1 MYVDVHCHLDEE
13 ILAKDLDRIIFE
25 CKDKEVVAVITA
37 GTSPKSNRDA
47 LKIAKK
53 YSIVKAALGIYPIE
67 AIQKEGYD
75 AKKQFLQEYGV
86 NALTEKQIEL
96 EFEKRFM
103 SLIAKEIDFIRQNKD
118 KIVAIG
124 EVGLDL
130 YWTESLRFQ
139 KYVFERMI
147 ELTLELD
154 LPIVVHCRNAE
165 QQVFDILQAKN
176 AKKVVI
182 HCYGGPLEIAQKM
195 IDAGY
200 YFTIPTNVVRS
211 KKVQK
216 LVELL
221 DISRIMTETDSPC
234 LAPNPKETNYPYN
247 VVYSVEKIAELKGL
261 TVEETKNIIYM
272 NYQKLFL

>member
-13 ILAKDLDRIIFE
+13 VLAKDLDKIMFE
-25 CKDKEVVAVITA
+25 CKDKNVVAVITH
-37 GTSPKSNRDA
+37 GTSPKSNRDT

-53 YSIVKAALGIYPIE
+53 YGIVKAALGIYPIE

-86 NALTEKQIEL
+86 NALTEKRIND

-130 YWTESLRFQ
+130 YWTDSLRFQ

-147 ELTLELD
+147 ELSLELN

-165 QQVFDILQAKN
+165 QQVFDILQKKK

-182 HCYGGPLEIAQKM
+182 HCYGGPLDIAQKM

-200 YFTIPTNVVRS
+200 YFTIPANVVRS

-234 LAPNPKETNYPYN
+234 LAPDPKKTNYPYN
-247 VVYSVEKIAELKGL
+247 VIYSVKKIAELKGL
-261 TVEETKNIIYM
+261 TIDETKNIIYM